1 MMTCLNSKDGEVY
14 KIFDITYDSNGFPLF
29 LIYKNGQWMR
39 QSAKH
44 FTPTKKFVKN
54 KNSEVLIEMTRHW
67 TRA

>member
-1 MMTCLNSKDGEVY
+1 MTCLNSKDGEVY

-44 FTPTKKFVKN
+44 FTPTKKFVKMRMV
-54 KNSEVLIEMTRHW
+54 KC
-67 TRA
+67 

>member
-44 FTPTKKFVKN
+44 FTPTKKFVKMRMV
-54 KNSEVLIEMTRHW
+54 KC
-67 TRA
+67 